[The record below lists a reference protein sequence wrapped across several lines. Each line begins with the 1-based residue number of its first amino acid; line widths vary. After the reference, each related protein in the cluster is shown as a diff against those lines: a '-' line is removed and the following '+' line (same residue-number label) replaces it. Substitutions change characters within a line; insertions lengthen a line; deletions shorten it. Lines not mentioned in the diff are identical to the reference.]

1 MGATEENVRK
11 AIATIESIG
20 RCCVLI
26 DEMEKSMNT
35 NAVSGAGDSGTSSRM
50 FATLLSWLNDR
61 TCPAFIVA
69 TSNNFT
75 IMPPEL
81 LRKGRFDEL
90 FWLDLPDQA
99 ERKEIWNVVIK
110 KYKRDPK
117 NFSISD
123 LASKSDGFVGSEIE
137 AVFQSAMYDAFYKD
151 KEVEDDHVINQLKDT
166 QPQSKVNQVS
176 LDKMRDAA
184 KGKLRS
190 AREMCDI
197 EKSFR
202 NIEQSLS

>member
-1 MGATEENVRK
+1 
-11 AIATIESIG
+11 
-20 RCCVLI
+20 
-26 DEMEKSMNT
+26 
-35 NAVSGAGDSGTSSRM
+35 
-50 FATLLSWLNDR
+50 
-61 TCPAFIVA
+61 
-69 TSNNFT
+69 
-75 IMPPEL
+75 MPPEL